1 VRFFLKDSA
10 VVERMASATSLV
22 FDKTCTI
29 TQACASEPEYVG
41 RQLDDTEK
49 AMVLSVVRQ
58 STHPLSIQIRE
69 LMSDSRE
76 LPTSGFSE
84 QQGLGLQADV
94 EGHRVKIGSAGYIGV
109 AAPDSVESNVV
120 YIAIDGTAIGHY
132 RFPNRFRPG
141 LKEVVEQLDERLR
154 VSLISGDHEGD
165 RTRVSDVFGPRADLR
180 FGQSPSDK
188 LHYVSGKVQSG
199 ERVIMVGDG
208 LNDAGA
214 LKVATVGLTIVEDNA
229 AFTPASDGVLSA
241 RSFRRL
247 PQLVNLARQTVTI
260 IRISFGISLVY
271 NLIGLG
277 FAVQGLLSPVIAA
290 ILMPLSSVTVV
301 LFTTLATGY
310 LARRQGMV

>member
-1 VRFFLKDSA
+1 VTQLEGQLK
-10 VVERMASATSLV
+10 
-22 FDKTCTI
+22 
-29 TQACASEPEYVG
+29 
-41 RQLDDTEK
+41 
-49 AMVLSVVRQ
+49 
-58 STHPLSIQIRE
+58 
-69 LMSDSRE
+69 
-76 LPTSGFSE
+76 
-84 QQGLGLQADV
+84 
-94 EGHRVKIGSAGYIGV
+94 
-109 AAPDSVESNVV
+109 
-120 YIAIDGTAIGHY
+120 
-132 RFPNRFRPG
+132 
-141 LKEVVEQLDERLR
+141 

-165 RTRVSDVFGPRADLR
+165 RGRVSEVFASHADLR

-188 LHYVSGKVQSG
+188 LQYVNGKVHAG

-214 LKVATVGLTIVEDNA
+214 LKAATVGLTVVEDNA

-247 PQLVNLARQTVTI
+247 PQLINLARQTVTI

-301 LFTTLATGY
+301 LFTTAATGY
-310 LARRQGMV
+310 LARREGMV